1 MIRSRVIGKSQR
13 WMCRN
18 VWFDFIEAP
27 SYHKIIL
34 LSYATGGT
42 RGLEGAMVPPKL
54 QSDPFVFLKCKT
66 IFTHGPIRI
75 FFHNGPPIA
84 WILVPPLHTALCFDF
99 MSSILLENTVNS
111 QATSNGRKY
120 SVLSELNMTKLTKKK
135 AT

>member
-1 MIRSRVIGKSQR
+1 
-13 WMCRN
+13 MCGL
-18 VWFDFIEAP
+18 
-27 SYHKIIL
+27 IL
-34 LSYATGGT
+34 LRPHHTIKLFCFHTATGET

-54 QSDPFVFLKCKT
+54 QSDSLVFLKCKT

-120 SVLSELNMTKLTKKK
+120 SALSELNMTKLSKKK